1 MARAKRYM
9 MDTPAHKKSLA
20 YRAHKSLGLCARCSN
35 PPVTGKA
42 CCQVCIDTMAARK
55 QQAVDEGRC
64 IDCWTVQALPGKRYC
79 ETHDLAHQQRRRE
92 RYMGRYWRH
101 LCTRCGKH
109 RSRSSHA
116 MCVGCR
122 KTEKARLRRRR
133 AVPDVSA
140 TPYGAAVPDVSG
152 TTLVCAVPDVS
163 GTTLVCAVPDVS
175 VKKAH
180 DHDGQN
186 L

>member
-1 MARAKRYM
+1 M

-79 ETHDLAHQQRRRE
+79 ETHDLAHQRVGESATWAATGDISAHAAGNIARGRVMPCVWGVGKRRKPGCADDALSQTYQRRHPVCCPR
-92 RYMGRYWRH
+92 RIRDDAG
-101 LCTRCGKH
+101 LCCPRRIRDDAGLCCPRRISEEGP
-109 RSRSSHA
+109 RS
-116 MCVGCR
+116 
-122 KTEKARLRRRR
+122 
-133 AVPDVSA
+133 
-140 TPYGAAVPDVSG
+140 
-152 TTLVCAVPDVS
+152 
-163 GTTLVCAVPDVS
+163 
-175 VKKAH
+175 
-180 DHDGQN
+180 
-186 L
+186 